1 MFANTD
7 VVRGK
12 NLGNTGRYTKTI
24 ITAGNTLTRQQD
36 NDHYQSKQSSISAG
50 RSFTFGSMT
59 TSG

>member
-24 ITAGNTLTRQQD
+24 ITVGNTLTFKSGQD
-36 NDHYQSKQSSISAG
+36 VTLLG
-50 RSFTFGSMT
+50 V
-59 TSG
+59 